1 MNLMLSSLIGH
12 GLLYGAL
19 LSTILSI
26 MILWSLWLNP
36 EIWVHD
42 APREIQEKYGP
53 ISKKSKRQ
61 RTLFVIPFFLMVIA
75 LPWLALYQLPLA
87 TGQPYTFQSVFT
99 TLFVMFMLFNIVDLL
114 VIDWLIVEAW
124 RPDFICNNR
133 LGRLMEGR
141 YYKFHF
147 LGFCKGSVGLTLV
160 SLLVAGGVAALT

>member
-19 LSTILSI
+19 LSGILSI

-36 EIWVHD
+36 EIWLHD

-53 ISKKSKRQ
+53 ISEKAKRQ
-61 RTLFVIPFFLMVIA
+61 RTLFVIPFFLVVIA
-75 LPWLALYQLPLA
+75 LPWLALQQLPAA
-87 TGQPYTFQSVFT
+87 TGQPYTFQSIFI
-99 TLFVMFMLFNIVDLL
+99 TLFVMFMLFNVVDLL

-124 RPDFICNNR
+124 RPDFLRNSR
-133 LGRLMEGR
+133 LGRLMESR

-147 LGFCKGSVGLTLV
+147 IGFCKGSVGLTLV